1 MVFIL
6 LFYCYKHINNI
17 NMAKKN
23 MIERE
28 KKRAQLINKYKQ
40 KRIHIKKE
48 IKNTTSFEEKIELQ
62 LKLQNLPRNSAAC
75 RGRNRCWLTGRS
87 RGYYR
92 DFGLSRH
99 ALREM
104 AHNCLLPGVLKS
116 SW

>member
-1 MVFIL
+1 
-6 LFYCYKHINNI
+6 
-17 NMAKKN
+17 MAKKN

-28 KKRAQLINKYKQ
+28 KKRSKLINKYAE
-40 KRIHIKKE
+40 KRVKIK
-48 IKNTTSFEEKIELQ
+48 IQMKNVVSFEQK
-62 LKLQNLPRNSAAC
+62 LKLQEELQKLPKDSSKC
-75 RGRNRCWLTGRS
+75 RLRNRCWFSGRS

-104 AHNCLLPGVLKS
+104 AHECLLPGVTKS